1 MLKSKKGVI
10 ITVVILIAITLASFS
25 VWQIPDNP
33 KMTIVVT
40 DYESHLNGIDARHEI
55 IRNAVDESL
64 LKMIDGDMTE
74 EEFISIAEIS
84 SLQIKSQISELV
96 ESKAPE
102 EWQKSYLN
110 YLESLRSSNS
120 YIREALVLANLQ
132 IENSENDQINT
143 ILMKIEKLQQESV
156 EYAKFATDSR
166 P

>member
-1 MLKSKKGVI
+1 MVL
-10 ITVVILIAITLASFS
+10 ITITLASFS

-132 IENSENDQINT
+132 IENSENDQIST
-143 ILMKIEKLQQESV
+143 ILMEIEKLQQESN
-156 EYAKFATDSR
+156 EYAKFAADSR

>member
-1 MLKSKKGVI
+1 MKSKKGVI

-40 DYESHLNGIDARHEI
+40 DYESHLNEIDARHEI

-64 LKMIDGDMTE
+64 LKMIDGDITE

-84 SLQIKSQISELV
+84 SSQINSQIIELV
-96 ESKAPE
+96 ESDPTE
-102 EWQKSYLN
+102 EWEKSYLN

-120 YIREALVLANLQ
+120 YIREVMALANLQ
-132 IENSENDQINT
+132 INGSTNDEIEN
-143 ILMKIEKLQQESV
+143 ILEKIDKLQQKSI
-156 EYAKFATDSR
+156 EYVKFSTNSR

>member
-1 MLKSKKGVI
+1 M
-10 ITVVILIAITLASFS
+10 ILIAITLASFS

-64 LKMIDGDMTE
+64 LKMIDGDITE

-110 YLESLRSSNS
+110 YLESLRSSNP
-120 YIREALVLANLQ
+120 YIREVIVLSNLQ
-132 IENSENDQINT
+132 IDGSTNDEITN
-143 ILMKIEKLQQESV
+143 ILQKIEKFQKESR
-156 EYAKFATDSR
+156 EFAKLSDQFK

>member
-1 MLKSKKGVI
+1 MKLKKGVI
-10 ITVVILIAITLASFS
+10 ITVMILIVITLASFS

-55 IRNAVDESL
+55 IRNAIDESL
-64 LKMIDGDMTE
+64 LKMIDGGMTE

-84 SLQIKSQISELV
+84 SLQINSQIIELV
-96 ESKAPE
+96 GSKAPE

>member
-1 MLKSKKGVI
+1 MKSKKGVI

-64 LKMIDGDMTE
+64 LKMIDGDITE

-96 ESKAPE
+96 GSKAPE

-132 IENSENDQINT
+132 IENSENDQIST
-143 ILMKIEKLQQESV
+143 ILMEIEKLQQESV

>member
-1 MLKSKKGVI
+1 MKSKKGVI

>member
-1 MLKSKKGVI
+1 MKSKKGVI

-64 LKMIDGDMTE
+64 LKMIDGDITE

-96 ESKAPE
+96 GSKAPE